1 MSASPLRIG
10 TSSWSSDD
18 WRGPFYPAKAKPADY
33 LPFYAQHF
41 DTVECDATFYG
52 IPRASTVEGWRTKTP
67 EGFLFAA
74 KLPQDA
80 LPSLAADWNGL
91 THAVSDLSETEARPV
106 IAEWLRQQAEAVP
119 RRPERIAVRA
129 ASEGVRSL
137 LGTLDA

>member
-1 MSASPLRIG
+1 MSLNSELALAARKLNLI
-10 TSSWSSDD
+10 
-18 WRGPFYPAKAKPADY
+18 
-33 LPFYAQHF
+33 
-41 DTVECDATFYG
+41 
-52 IPRASTVEGWRTKTP
+52 
-67 EGFLFAA
+67 AA